1 MNIQFLG
8 FDYVIGKQT
17 FPSSFPGLG
26 QHFRFRQTGEDPQ
39 LSVRR
44 RLHSMS
50 DPHRHKG
57 EASER
62 RQIKAQMFVYL
73 GTNTQEH
80 KGSVNLS
87 NSSTAFAQDCGGFCF
102 ALFLWHI
109 LILLH
114 WRLHVIHK
122 IRSVDIN
129 PTANSN
135 QCDKSNLRKGDPSS
149 NHGLFQGH
157 TTKLCKI

>member
-1 MNIQFLG
+1 ML
-8 FDYVIGKQT
+8 
-17 FPSSFPGLG
+17 
-26 QHFRFRQTGEDPQ
+26 
-39 LSVRR
+39 
-44 RLHSMS
+44 
-50 DPHRHKG
+50 
-57 EASER
+57 
-62 RQIKAQMFVYL
+62 VYL
-73 GTNTQEH
+73 GTNAQEL

-87 NSSTAFAQDCGGFCF
+87 ASSIAFAQDRLCF
-102 ALFLWHI
+102 ALFLWNI

-149 NHGLFQGH
+149 NHVLFQVQ
-157 TTKLCKI
+157 TPKRCQI